1 LEKPA
6 LKDHG
11 QEKVEPAASLIP
23 AAMGIAGLILGFVT
37 WRLGYAWSWAPYL
50 VGAVAA
56 GYPVAR
62 EGIRALLSGAGA
74 DINLLTSVAGV
85 GAMALG
91 EWAEAAAVLALFSV
105 GEYLEERAGDKASR
119 SIRDLMGLSPRMA
132 RVKREGGLAEIP
144 ADKVEVGDT
153 VVVFPGE
160 RLPADGDVVSGE
172 SAVDEASITGEAA
185 PADKV
190 RGDQVF
196 AGSINGE
203 GALEVVATRT
213 AEDTTLSRIVS
224 MVEEARATRARS
236 QRLVDSFARY
246 WTPAMIALSVAV
258 GFVAPLV
265 LRSPFKPWVYRGL
278 TVLIVS
284 CPCSLVISTPV
295 TVAAA
300 IATAAKSGVL
310 IKGGVH
316 LEDLGRLRAV
326 AFDKTGTITEGRIV
340 VEGVTASPSV
350 MVAAVTGTAPG
361 TGDDSSGGANG
372 WRGDVTVEEER
383 SSGGNPGPDDVLR
396 LAASVEA
403 KSEHPLARAIVEAAA
418 KRGIAFE
425 PGEHFVSIRGKGAK
439 ARVGGR
445 NVYAGSDL
453 LFQEAGMSIPD
464 ALREQARVARQHGK
478 TAIYVGTGNAALG
491 LITLSDA
498 VRSESRAAL
507 QALSDKGILV
517 TMLTGDDE
525 ETARAV
531 ASAAGAPSYR
541 ARLLPGDKQG
551 AVADLKERFGAVAMV
566 GDGVN
571 DAPSLAAADVGI
583 AMGRGV
589 DVALE
594 TAGVVLLTN
603 DLRKV
608 SWSIGLGR
616 RARALILENVGI
628 SLGLKVAAL
637 ALVLAGILPLWLA
650 VLADSGAAVLVTLN
664 GLRVLEYRI

>member
-1 LEKPA
+1 MEKPA

-11 QEKVEPAASLIP
+11 EEKVDPAASLIP

-172 SAVDEASITGEAA
+172 SAVDEASITGESA

-190 RGDQVF
+190 PGDQVF

-246 WTPAMIALSVAV
+246 WTPAMIALSVVV

-340 VEGVTASPSV
+340 VDGVTASRSV
-350 MVAAVTGTAPG
+350 TVGAVTGTAPG
-361 TGDDSSGGANG
+361 TGDDSSGSANG
-372 WRGDVTVEEER
+372 WRGDATVEEER
-383 SSGGNPGPDDVLR
+383 SSGGEPGPDDVLR

-418 KRGIAFE
+418 KRGVAFE

-464 ALREQARVARQHGK
+464 ALREQARAARQHGK

-507 QALSDKGILV
+507 EALSDKGILV

-531 ASAAGAPSYR
+531 ASAAGVPSYR

-603 DLRKV
+603 DLRKI

-616 RARALILENVGI
+616 RARALILENVVI

-664 GLRVLEYRI
+664 GLRVLEYRV

>member
-11 QEKVEPAASLIP
+11 EEKVDPAASLIP

-172 SAVDEASITGEAA
+172 SAVDEASITGESA

-190 RGDQVF
+190 PGDQVF

-246 WTPAMIALSVAV
+246 WTPAMIALSVVV

-340 VEGVTASPSV
+340 VDGVTASRSV
-350 MVAAVTGTAPG
+350 TVGAVTGTAPG
-361 TGDDSSGGANG
+361 TGDDSSGSANG

-383 SSGGNPGPDDVLR
+383 SSGGEPGPDDVLR

-418 KRGIAFE
+418 KRGVAFE

-464 ALREQARVARQHGK
+464 ALREQARAARQHGK

-507 QALSDKGILV
+507 EALSDKGILV

-531 ASAAGAPSYR
+531 ASAAGVPSYR

-603 DLRKV
+603 DLRKI

-616 RARALILENVGI
+616 RARALILENVVI

-664 GLRVLEYRI
+664 GLRVLEYRV

>member
-1 LEKPA
+1 MEKPA

-144 ADKVEVGDT
+144 ADQVEVGDT

-190 RGDQVF
+190 PGDQVF

-203 GALEVVATRT
+203 GALEVVATRI

-350 MVAAVTGTAPG
+350 TVAAVTGTAPG

-372 WRGDVTVEEER
+372 GDVTVEEER
-383 SSGGNPGPDDVLR
+383 SSGGKPGPDDVLR

-418 KRGIAFE
+418 KRGVAFE

-507 QALSDKGILV
+507 QALSDKGIVV

-664 GLRVLEYRI
+664 GLRVLEYRV